1 MNKYLIL
8 CTIAASCLSI
18 YAKPKAENG
27 EQPSYSIE
35 TDEVVV
41 TGGFPSTQHE
51 NAVKIEVMKLDTLQH
66 HSSSNFTELLARI
79 PGVDMISKGSGVSK
93 PVIRGLSMNDILV
106 LSNGVRYENYQYSS
120 HHPLGVDKG
129 GIEQVEII
137 KGPASLLYGSDAI
150 GGVIN
155 FIKEKPAPQNTV
167 MGDYTLNLF
176 SNSLGMSN
184 NLGIK
189 GATEHLNGGIRVGQQ
204 STADYLMGGGV
215 FVPNSRTREQ
225 SVNAAAG
232 YSGTPGSFN
241 LYYDYS
247 KQLLGLVEDEPVEE
261 ITERGRD
268 CEIFYQQLNTHLIS
282 SRNKLQAGRVNLDI
296 NGAFQHTELTH
307 MGDVSEYEL
316 QMGLST
322 ITYEAKLHLPSGKQ
336 SDYIL
341 GIQGT
346 NQINTNVND
355 RETILLPNAVSANYS
370 GFALLQQT
378 FFNKLKVQ
386 AGLRYDQKSMETEQV
401 GLPGDPGTYRP
412 ALNKNYGSFSGSVGA
427 TYHFSENM
435 LFRANLASAYRTPNL
450 AELTSNGQHET
461 RYEVG
466 DASLVPEKSLEGDMS
481 VHYHR
486 ENLTVDVAGFY
497 NAIRDYI
504 FISPTGESTSTQLPI
519 YRYMQQ
525 NSTLVG
531 GEAGVHYHPNTAR
544 WLHLEATFA
553 SVVGKQKNGDYLPF
567 IPAHKL
573 NGEIRVEKDQL
584 LFFDKVFAF
593 VGTRTAFDQNRPA
606 PDETAAAGYTLF
618 DVGLNGRFF
627 VNQQR
632 VTVSLSAN
640 NILDT
645 KYVDHLSTLKEVN
658 LFDPGRNIILSV
670 KIPFFYGSK
679 L

>member
-1 MNKYLIL
+1 MNKFFIV

-18 YAKPKAENG
+18 YAQPSADNG

-41 TGGFPSTQHE
+41 SGGFPATQHE
-51 NAVKIEVMKLDTLQH
+51 NAVKIEVLKLDTLRH
-66 HSSSNFTELLARI
+66 HSTSNFTELLTRI

-120 HHPLGVDKG
+120 HHPLGIGDE
-129 GIEQVEII
+129 GIEQVEVI

-167 MGDYTLNLF
+167 MGDYALNLF

-189 GATEHLNGGIRVGQQ
+189 GASEHLFGGIRVGQQ
-204 STADYLMGGGV
+204 STADYLMGGGD

-225 SVNAAAG
+225 SVNATAG
-232 YSGTPGSFN
+232 YTGTPGTFN

-247 KQLLGLVEDEPVEE
+247 KQQLGLVEDEPVDL
-261 ITERGRD
+261 ITERGRN
-268 CEIFYQQLNTHLIS
+268 CSIFYQQLNTHLIS
-282 SRNKLQAGRVNLDI
+282 SRNKVNAGTMKLDI
-296 NGAFQHTELTH
+296 NGAYQQTELTH

-316 QMGLST
+316 QMSLT
-322 ITYEAKLHLPSGKQ
+322 TLTYEAKLHVPWGEQ
-336 SDYIL
+336 SDFIVGGQ
-341 GIQGT
+341 GI
-346 NQINTNVND
+346 NQFNTNLND
-355 RETILLPNAVSANYS
+355 RETILLPDAVSSTYS

-378 FFNKLKVQ
+378 FFNRLKVQ
-386 AGLRYDQKSMETEQV
+386 AGLRYDQKFMETEQV
-401 GLPGDPGTYRP
+401 GLPSNLTTYRS
-412 ALNKNYGSFSGSVGA
+412 ALNRNYGSFSGSLGA
-427 TYHFSENM
+427 TYHYSESL

-466 DASLVPEKSLEGDMS
+466 DASLVPEKSMEGDVS

-504 FISPTGESTSTQLPI
+504 FISPTGALTSTQLPI
-519 YRYMQQ
+519 YQYMQQ

-544 WLHLEATFA
+544 WLHLEGTFA
-553 SVVGKQKNGDYLPF
+553 SVVGKQQNGDYLPF
-567 IPAHKL
+567 IPAQKL
-573 NGEIRVEKDQL
+573 NGEIRVEKDKV
-584 LFFDKVFAF
+584 LFFDKAF
-593 VGTRTAFDQNRPA
+593 VFMGARMAFDQNRPA
-606 PDETAAAGYTLF
+606 PDETATAGYTLF
-618 DVGLNGRFF
+618 DVGLNGT
-627 VNQQR
+627 VMLGKQL

-640 NILDT
+640 NVLDT

-670 KIPFFYGSK
+670 KIPFAFTSNQ
-679 L
+679 